1 MALPEDG
8 MTLYINGRIY
18 GLDGDKRSWNH
29 IQDISNGRPQ
39 FSLDAKTLAIGSRT
53 VGTNGINSGRAMV
66 YRWDEAA
73 SNYKQLANY
82 INGKAAGDRFGDA
95 VALSSN
101 GTTLAVLG
109 GWVNDDDERPGYA
122 QVYKLENSTLLY

>member
-8 MTLYINGRIY
+8 NTLYMGGGIY
-18 GLDGDKRSWNH
+18 RLDGDTRSWNH
-29 IQDISNGRPQ
+29 VQDVATGSGSPQ
-39 FSLDAKTLAIGSRT
+39 FSLDAKTLAVGNKGIGA
-53 VGTNGINSGRAMV
+53 IV

-82 INGKAAGDRFGDA
+82 IKGKAANDLFGDA